1 MEFEEYASQFPLYSE
16 WAVSTRKVSQ
26 RRNQKGTEGETQ

>member
-16 WAVSTRKVSQ
+16 WAVSTRKVQ